1 MRRWI
6 PMMLLALTLVAPTE
20 AFAFKWSDLFGGGKK
35 DVYGFQW
42 IDESGGKHSLAEYQG
57 KPLILHLWASWCQ
70 PCKEEMP
77 SMTAWVEE
85 HPSVHF
91 LPVSLD
97 HDIRKAADFLN
108 EKGIEFKALLT
119 DEAQARRVGAISL
132 PTTLVVDA
140 NGLVQLNLRGPQ
152 DWKSKMLNDRL
163 LDALHSHQGE

>member
-1 MRRWI
+1 
-6 PMMLLALTLVAPTE
+6 
-20 AFAFKWSDLFGGGKK
+20 
-35 DVYGFQW
+35 
-42 IDESGGKHSLAEYQG
+42 
-57 KPLILHLWASWCQ
+57 
-70 PCKEEMP
+70 
-77 SMTAWVEE
+77 MTAWVEE